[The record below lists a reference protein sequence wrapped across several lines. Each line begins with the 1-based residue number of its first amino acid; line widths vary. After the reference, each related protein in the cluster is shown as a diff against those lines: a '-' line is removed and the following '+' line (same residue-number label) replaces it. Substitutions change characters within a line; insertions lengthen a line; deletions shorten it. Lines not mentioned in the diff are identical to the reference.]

1 MSSLNLNKVI
11 LGGRIT
17 KDVELKTTTSGV
29 SVCTF
34 SVAVNRKYASGNNQP
49 QTDFFVITAW
59 RQTAEFISRYFRKGS
74 SICITGSA
82 QVRKWTDKDGGKRS
96 TVEFVADEAYFVDGK
111 SDEGTANDP
120 YASSTAV
127 SAPPAP
133 QYAQVQMQTPPK
145 FEKLSD
151 DESLPF

>member
-1 MSSLNLNKVI
+1 MSNLNLNKVI
-11 LGGRIT
+11 LAGRLT
-17 KDVELKTTTSGV
+17 RDPELKQTTSGV
-29 SVCTF
+29 AVTSF
-34 SVAVNRKYASGNNQP
+34 SIAVNRRYKAGEQQEADYL
-49 QTDFFVITAW
+49 DIVAW
-59 RQTAEFISRYFRKGS
+59 RQTAEFITRFFRKGS
-74 SICITGSA
+74 PICITGSA

-145 FEKLSD
+145 FEELSS
-151 DESLPF
+151 DEDLPF